1 MLDRKF
7 ILENETLVAE
17 NCRNRGVE
25 VDVQKLVALEQQRRQ
40 VQADAEEA
48 NRLANA
54 ASKAIG
60 KAADEA
66 ERELRKEEGR
76 KLREEK
82 ETLHA
87 QVDSLESQ
95 ILEIH
100 SRIPNLSHDDAPIG
114 VQRPGCL
121 EHTLCHRGDARRS
134 RGNWRRRLAPLL

>member
-87 QVDSLESQ
+87 QADSLESQ
-95 ILEIH
+95 SLKFIPGSQTSLTTMHPSVPMMQPIVNYDGG
-100 SRIPNLSHDDAPIG
+100 RRPCPNLISHLRIM
-114 VQRPGCL
+114 
-121 EHTLCHRGDARRS
+121 S
-134 RGNWRRRLAPLL
+134 S